1 MTTLDLRCTTVS
13 ALATQYLEDTLDEA
27 QRTSYETHLVLCDN
41 CQSYLGDL
49 RDIAASLRGLPVDAV
64 DDGERSW
71 ILDRAHA

>member
-13 ALATQYLEDTLDEA
+13 ALATQYLEHELDEA

-49 RDIAASLRGLPVDAV
+49 RRIAASLREIPADAV
-64 DDGERSW
+64 DDGERSR
-71 ILDRAHA
+71 ILHRAHP